1 MSDELVIAVMP
12 GTKIAKPYPAAEAK
26 RLGLEVLKD
35 EPVIKFGRIRGEFRV
50 DGRPNKPKRNLPK
63 AAKRSA
69 IPTPS
74 TTTDGGEPADKK
86 E

>member
-1 MSDELVIAVMP
+1 MSDELVIAVIP
-12 GTKIAKPYPAAEAK
+12 GTKLAQPYPKALAEEQ
-26 RLGLEVLKD
+26 GFEVLDD
-35 EPVIKFGRIRGEFRV
+35 EPLYKFGRIRPAFRV
-50 DGRPNKPKRNLPK
+50 DGRQNKPKRNLPK

-74 TTTDGGEPADKK
+74 TTDGGESAEKK